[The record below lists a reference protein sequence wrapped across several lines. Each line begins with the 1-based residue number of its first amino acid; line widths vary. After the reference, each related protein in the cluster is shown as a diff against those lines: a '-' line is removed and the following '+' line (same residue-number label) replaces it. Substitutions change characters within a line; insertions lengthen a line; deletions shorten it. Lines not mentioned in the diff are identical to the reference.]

1 MMLKTLQG
9 GLLKTSKRK
18 AVKTLLRAAC
28 MLAMGAAPAFNTPK
42 GADPA
47 GEVALICP
55 STLASAI
62 ASDDP
67 PLVLEATV
75 GCAASGASCFV
86 PGAVLFDLAAV
97 DVYEEDATGS
107 PLPLP
112 GNYNLR
118 PPAALRAAL
127 ERHGVRA
134 RRRCVVYTQCR
145 RHTTAAREA
154 QERGHHH
161 RYRPAASREG
171 VADPIVAARLVWC
184 LAYAGVERVALLDGG
199 MSLWLDGGFP
209 VAGEPSPAA
218 PVGGCLDAGPS
229 VSRSTD
235 TSAKRPVGRRL
246 LRRARWR
253 LPAPP
258 GVPRQC

>member
-1 MMLKTLQG
+1 
-9 GLLKTSKRK
+9 
-18 AVKTLLRAAC
+18 
-28 MLAMGAAPAFNTPK
+28 MGAARAFNTPK

-246 LRRARWR
+246 LRRARGR